1 MANNMTIG
9 LLATAITD
17 EVDTIDI
24 EVAYNQF
31 FPNAPFYI
39 TVSPI
44 DEPPTAL
51 NSEIMGVR
59 ARNGKTLT
67 VTRGQRGI
75 VAKAHKKGSLVY
87 RGVYYE
93 NLLHVGDIV
102 MTLNTNPMPG
112 RLLLNGQGGYS
123 KWDYPLLYDHISRNP
138 RYGTISG
145 DTFTLANFSGRFPL
159 IAGGFDGMGSEG
171 GSDTIRL
178 APQNYQTNT
187 WMSDVISPSGPVHK
201 AVNGGGAYGFHV
213 HAISGIGSDSS
224 KNVPLEWRPSY
235 IAMNFEIVAG

>member
-9 LLATAITD
+9 LLAAAITD
-17 EVDTIDI
+17 EVNTIDI
-24 EVAYNQF
+24 EATYNQF
-31 FPNAPFYI
+31 FSDAPFYV

-51 NSEIMGVR
+51 NSEIMAVR

-67 VTRGQRGI
+67 VVRGQRGI

-102 MTLNTNPMPG
+102 MTLNANPRPG
-112 RLLLNGQGGYS
+112 RLLLNGQGNYS
-123 KWDYPLLYDHISRNP
+123 KWDYPLLYEHIRTNS

-145 DTFTLANFSGRFPL
+145 DTFTLVDLRSKFPL
-159 IAGGFDGMGSEG
+159 IAGGQDPVASIG
-171 GSDTIRL
+171 GSRAIQL

-187 WMSDVISPSGPVHK
+187 WMSDTISQSGPVHG
-201 AVNGGGAYGFHV
+201 AVNAGNSLGFHV
-213 HAISGIGSDSS
+213 HATTRTANDSS
-224 KNVPLEWRPSY
+224 KNVPLEWRPQY
-235 IAMNFEIVAG
+235 VALNFEIVAG

>member
-9 LLATAITD
+9 LLAAAITD
-17 EVDTIDI
+17 ENGTIDI
-24 EVAYNQF
+24 DVAYNQF
-31 FPNAPFYI
+31 FPSAPFYI

-44 DEPPTAL
+44 DEAPTAL
-51 NSEIMGVR
+51 NSEIMIVR

-67 VTRGQRGI
+67 VGRGQRGI
-75 VAKAHKKGSLVY
+75 VSKSHKKGALVY

-102 MTLNTNPMPG
+102 MTLNVNPTPG

-123 KWDYPLLYDHISRNP
+123 KWDYPLLYEHIMNNS

-145 DTFTLANFSGRFPL
+145 DTFTLADFRSRFPL
-159 IAGGFDGMGSEG
+159 IAGGVDSVGVSG
-171 GSDTIRL
+171 GSNTIRL

-187 WMSDVISPSGPVHK
+187 WMSQKMSPSANPSG
-201 AVNGGGAYGFHV
+201 AIRMGGDIGFHLHGV
-213 HAISGIGSDSS
+213 TNTPSDSS
-224 KNVPLEWRPSY
+224 KNVPLEWRPQY
-235 IAMNFEIVAG
+235 IALNFEIVAG

>member
-9 LLATAITD
+9 LLSAAITD
-17 EVDTIDI
+17 ENTTIDI
-24 EVAYNQF
+24 DVAYNQF
-31 FPNAPFYI
+31 FPSAPFYI

-51 NSEIMGVR
+51 NSEIMIVR

-67 VTRGQRGI
+67 VNRGQRGI
-75 VAKAHKKGSLVY
+75 VSKSHKKGALVY

-93 NLLHVGDIV
+93 DLLHVGDIV
-102 MTLNTNPMPG
+102 MTLNANPMPG

-123 KWDYPLLYDHISRNP
+123 KWDYPLLYEHIKNNP

-145 DTFTLANFSGRFPL
+145 DTFTLADFRSKFPL
-159 IAGGFDGMGSEG
+159 IAGGVDSVGTSG
-171 GSDTIRL
+171 GSNTIRL

-187 WMSDVISPSGPVHK
+187 WMSQKMSPSANPSG
-201 AVNGGGAYGFHV
+201 AIRMGGDVGFHLHGV
-213 HAISGIGSDSS
+213 TNTPSDSS
-224 KNVPLEWRPSY
+224 KNVPLEWRPQY
-235 IAMNFEIVAG
+235 IALNFEIVAG

>member
-9 LLATAITD
+9 LLAAAVTD
-17 EVDTIDI
+17 EVNTIDV
-24 EVAYNQF
+24 EAVYNQF
-31 FPNAPFYI
+31 FPSAPFYI

-51 NSEIMGVR
+51 NSEIMAVG

-102 MTLNTNPMPG
+102 MTLNPDPMPG

-123 KWDYPLLYDHISRNP
+123 KWDYPLLYEHIRNNS

-145 DTFTLANFSGRFPL
+145 DTFTLADLRSRFPL
-159 IAGGFDGMGSEG
+159 IAGGMDSVGASG
-171 GSDTIRL
+171 GSNTIRL
-178 APQNYQTNT
+178 APQNYQINT
-187 WMSDVISPSGPVHK
+187 WMSQKMSQSANPSGGVK
-201 AVNGGGAYGFHV
+201 MGGDIGFHL
-213 HAISGIGSDSS
+213 HGITNTPSDSS
-224 KNVPLEWRPSY
+224 KNVPLEWRPQY

>member
-9 LLATAITD
+9 LLAAAITD
-17 EVDTIDI
+17 EVNTIDI
-24 EVAYNQF
+24 EATYNQF

-51 NSEIMGVR
+51 NSEIMAVI

-67 VTRGQRGI
+67 VARGQRGI

-102 MTLNTNPMPG
+102 MTLNQNPMPG

-123 KWDYPLLYDHISRNP
+123 KWDYPLLYEHIRNNS

-145 DTFTLANFSGRFPL
+145 DTFTLADFRSRFPL
-159 IAGGFDGMGSEG
+159 IAGGVDSVGVSG
-171 GSDTIRL
+171 GSSTIRL

-187 WMSDVISPSGPVHK
+187 WMSDTISQSGTHR
-201 AVNGGGAYGFHV
+201 AVNEGGTFGFHV
-213 HAISGIGSDSS
+213 HSTTRAANDSS
-224 KNVPLEWRPSY
+224 KNVPLEWRPQY
-235 IAMNFEIVAG
+235 IALNFEIVAG

>member
-9 LLATAITD
+9 LLAAAITD
-17 EVDTIDI
+17 ENNTIDI
-24 EVAYNQF
+24 DTVYNPYF
-31 FPNAPFYI
+31 SSAPFYI
-39 TVSPI
+39 TVSPA
-44 DEPPTAL
+44 DEVPTAL
-51 NSEIMGVR
+51 NSEIMVVR

-67 VTRGQRGI
+67 VSRGQRGI
-75 VAKAHKKGSLVY
+75 VAKSHKKGAMVY
-87 RGVYYE
+87 QGVYYE

-102 MTLNTNPMPG
+102 MTLNPTPMPG

-123 KWDYPLLYDHISRNP
+123 KWDYPLLYEHIRNNS

-145 DTFTLANFSGRFPL
+145 DTFTLADLRGRFPL
-159 IAGGFDGMGSEG
+159 IAGGIDSVGVSG
-171 GSDTIRL
+171 GSNTIRL

-187 WMSDVISPSGPVHK
+187 WMSDTISVSGPVHG
-201 AVNGGGAYGFHV
+201 AVNSGGSWGFHV
-213 HAISGIGSDSS
+213 HATSQTASDSS

>member
-9 LLATAITD
+9 LLAAAITD
-17 EVDTIDI
+17 EVNTIDI

-51 NSEIMGVR
+51 NSEIMAVR

-102 MTLNTNPMPG
+102 MTLNVNPMPG

-123 KWDYPLLYDHISRNP
+123 KWDYPLLYEHIRTNP

-145 DTFTLANFSGRFPL
+145 DTLALVDLRSKFPL
-159 IAGGFDGMGSEG
+159 IAGGQDPVASTG
-171 GSDTIRL
+171 GSKTIQL

-187 WMSDVISPSGPVHK
+187 WMSQKMSPSANPSG
-201 AVNGGGAYGFHV
+201 AIRMGGDVGFHLHGV
-213 HAISGIGSDSS
+213 TNTPSDSS
-224 KNVPLEWRPSY
+224 KNVPLEWRPQY
-235 IAMNFEIVAG
+235 IALNFEIVAG

>member
-9 LLATAITD
+9 LLAAAITD
-17 EVDTIDI
+17 EVNTIDI

-31 FPNAPFYI
+31 FPGAPFYI

-51 NSEIMGVR
+51 NSEIMVVR

-75 VAKAHKKGSLVY
+75 VAKPHKKGALVY

-102 MTLNTNPMPG
+102 MTLNTTPAPG

-123 KWDYPLLYDHISRNP
+123 KWDYPLLYDHISINP

-145 DTFTLANFSGRFPL
+145 DTFTLANFSGKFPL
-159 IAGGFDGMGSEG
+159 IAGGFDAMGSEG
-171 GSDTIRL
+171 GSDSIRL
-178 APQNYQTNT
+178 APQNYQANT
-187 WMSDVISPSGPVHK
+187 WMSDTISQSGPVHG
-201 AVNGGGAYGFHV
+201 AVNSGGSWGFHV
-213 HAISGIGSDSS
+213 HSTTRTANDSS

>member
-9 LLATAITD
+9 LLAAAITD
-17 EVDTIDI
+17 EVNTIDI

-31 FPNAPFYI
+31 FPSAPFYI

-51 NSEIMGVR
+51 NSEIMAVR
-59 ARNGKTLT
+59 AHNGKTLT

-75 VAKAHKKGSLVY
+75 VAKSHKKGALVY
-87 RGVYYE
+87 QGVYYE

-123 KWDYPLLYDHISRNP
+123 RWDYPLLYDHVSRNP

-159 IAGGFDGMGSEG
+159 IAGGFDAMGSEG
-171 GSDTIRL
+171 GSDSIRL

-187 WMSDVISPSGPVHK
+187 WMSDTISQSGLHK
-201 AVNGGGAYGFHV
+201 AVNEGGAFGFHV
-213 HAISGIGSDSS
+213 HSTTRTASDSS

-235 IAMNFEIVAG
+235 IALNFEIVAG

>member
-9 LLATAITD
+9 LLAAAVTD
-17 EVDTIDI
+17 EVNTIDI

-31 FPNAPFYI
+31 FPSEPFYI

-51 NSEIMGVR
+51 NSEIMAVR

-102 MTLNTNPMPG
+102 MTLNANPAPG

-145 DTFTLANFSGRFPL
+145 DTFTLSNFSGRFPL
-159 IAGGFDGMGSEG
+159 IAGGSDPVGSTG
-171 GSDTIRL
+171 GSNTIRL

-187 WMSDVISPSGPVHK
+187 WMSQKMSPSANPSG
-201 AVNGGGAYGFHV
+201 AIRMGGDVGFHLHGV
-213 HAISGIGSDSS
+213 TNTPSDSS
-224 KNVPLEWRPSY
+224 KNVPLEWRPQY
-235 IAMNFEIVAG
+235 IALNFEIVAG

>member
-9 LLATAITD
+9 ILAAAITD
-17 EVDTIDI
+17 ENGTIDI
-24 EVAYNQF
+24 DVAYNQF
-31 FPNAPFYI
+31 FPSAPFYI

-44 DEPPTAL
+44 DEAPTAL
-51 NSEIMGVR
+51 NSEIMIVR

-67 VTRGQRGI
+67 VGRGQRGI
-75 VAKAHKKGSLVY
+75 ISKSHKKGALVY

-138 RYGTISG
+138 RYGTITG
-145 DTFTLANFSGRFPL
+145 DTFSLSNFSGKFPL
-159 IAGGFDGMGSEG
+159 IAGEFDSMGSEG

-187 WMSDVISPSGPVHK
+187 WMSDIISPSGPVHK

-213 HAISGIGSDSS
+213 HATSSNGGDSS

>member
-17 EVDTIDI
+17 EVNTIDI
-24 EVAYNQF
+24 EVSYNRF
-31 FPNAPFYI
+31 FPSAPFYI

-51 NSEIMGVR
+51 NSEIMAVM

-67 VTRGQRGI
+67 VLRGQRGI
-75 VAKAHKKGSLVY
+75 VAKSHEKGALVY

-112 RLLLNGQGGYS
+112 RLLLNGQGNYS

-159 IAGGFDGMGSEG
+159 IAGGFDAMGSEG
-171 GSDTIRL
+171 GSDSIRL
-178 APQNYQTNT
+178 APQNYQTNA
-187 WMSDVISPSGPVHK
+187 WMSDTISQSGTHR
-201 AVNGGGAYGFHV
+201 AVNEGVTFGFHV
-213 HAISGIGSDSS
+213 HSTTRSASDSS

-235 IAMNFEIVAG
+235 IALNFEIVAG

>member
-9 LLATAITD
+9 LLAAAITD
-17 EVDTIDI
+17 EVNTVDI
-24 EVAYNQF
+24 EVTYNQF

-51 NSEIMGVR
+51 NSEIMAVR

-123 KWDYPLLYDHISRNP
+123 KWDYPLLYEHIRTNP
-138 RYGTISG
+138 RYGIISG
-145 DTFTLANFSGRFPL
+145 DTFALVDLRSKFPL
-159 IAGGFDGMGSEG
+159 IAGGQDPVASTG
-171 GSDTIRL
+171 GSKTIQL

-187 WMSDVISPSGPVHK
+187 WMSDTISQSGPVHG
-201 AVNGGGAYGFHV
+201 AVNAGNSLGFHV
-213 HAISGIGSDSS
+213 HATTRAANDSS
-224 KNVPLEWRPSY
+224 KNVPLEWRPQY
-235 IAMNFEIVAG
+235 VALNFEIVAG

>member
-9 LLATAITD
+9 LLAAAVTD

-31 FPNAPFYI
+31 FPSAPFYI

-51 NSEIMGVR
+51 NSEIMAVR

-67 VTRGQRGI
+67 VARGQRGI
-75 VAKAHKKGSLVY
+75 VAKAHKKGALVY

-102 MTLNTNPMPG
+102 MTLNVNPAPG

-145 DTFTLANFSGRFPL
+145 DTFTLSNFSGRFPL
-159 IAGGFDGMGSEG
+159 IAGGFDAMGSEG
-171 GSDTIRL
+171 GSDSIRL

-187 WMSDVISPSGPVHK
+187 WMSQKMSPSANPSG
-201 AVNGGGAYGFHV
+201 AIRMGGDVGFHLHGV
-213 HAISGIGSDSS
+213 TNTPSDSS
-224 KNVPLEWRPSY
+224 KNVPLEWRPQY
-235 IAMNFEIVAG
+235 VALNFEIVAG

>member
-9 LLATAITD
+9 LLATAIED
-17 EVDTIDI
+17 ENNTIDI
-24 EVAYNQF
+24 DVAYNQF

-51 NSEIMGVR
+51 NSEIMAVR

-67 VTRGQRGI
+67 VVRGQRGI
-75 VAKAHKKGSLVY
+75 VAKSHRKGSLVY

-102 MTLNTNPMPG
+102 MTLNINPMPG

-159 IAGGFDGMGSEG
+159 IAGGFDAMGSEG
-171 GSDTIRL
+171 GSDSIRL

-187 WMSDVISPSGPVHK
+187 WMSQKMSPSANPSG
-201 AVNGGGAYGFHV
+201 AIRMGGDVGFHLHGV
-213 HAISGIGSDSS
+213 TNTPSDSS
-224 KNVPLEWRPSY
+224 KNVPLEWRPQY
-235 IAMNFEIVAG
+235 IALNFEIVAG

>member
-17 EVDTIDI
+17 EVNTIDI
-24 EVAYNQF
+24 EVSYNQF
-31 FPNAPFYI
+31 FPSAPFYI

-51 NSEIMGVR
+51 NSEIMAVR

-67 VTRGQRGI
+67 VLRGQRGI
-75 VAKAHKKGSLVY
+75 VAKSHKKGALVY

-102 MTLNTNPMPG
+102 MTLNVNPAPG

-159 IAGGFDGMGSEG
+159 IAGGFDAMGSEG
-171 GSDTIRL
+171 GSDSIRL

-201 AVNGGGAYGFHV
+201 AVNEGGSYGFHV
-213 HAISGIGSDSS
+213 HATSGLANDSS

-235 IAMNFEIVAG
+235 IAINFEVVAG

>member
-9 LLATAITD
+9 LLAAAITD
-17 EVDTIDI
+17 EVNTIDI

-51 NSEIMGVR
+51 NSEIMAVR

-67 VTRGQRGI
+67 VVRGQRGI

-123 KWDYPLLYDHISRNP
+123 KWDYPLLYDHISNNP
-138 RYGTISG
+138 RYGTITG
-145 DTFTLANFSGRFPL
+145 DTFSLSNFSGKFPL
-159 IAGGFDGMGSEG
+159 IAGGFDSMGSEG

-178 APQNYQTNT
+178 SPQNYQTNT
-187 WMSDVISPSGPVHK
+187 WMSQKMSPSANPSG
-201 AVNGGGAYGFHV
+201 AIRMGGDVGFHLHGV
-213 HAISGIGSDSS
+213 TNTPSDSS
-224 KNVPLEWRPSY
+224 KNVPLEWRPQY
-235 IAMNFEIVAG
+235 IALNFEIVAG

>member
-9 LLATAITD
+9 LLAAAITD
-17 EVDTIDI
+17 EVNTIDI
-24 EVAYNQF
+24 EVAYDQF
-31 FPNAPFYI
+31 FPNAPFYV

-51 NSEIMGVR
+51 NSEIMAVR

-67 VTRGQRGI
+67 VVRGQRGI
-75 VAKAHKKGSLVY
+75 VAKVHKKGSLVY

-102 MTLNTNPMPG
+102 TTLNTNPMPG

-123 KWDYPLLYDHISRNP
+123 KWDYPLLYEHIRTNP

-145 DTFTLANFSGRFPL
+145 DTFSLVDLRSKFPL
-159 IAGGFDGMGSEG
+159 IAGGQDPVASTG
-171 GSDTIRL
+171 GSKTIQL

-187 WMSDVISPSGPVHK
+187 WMSDTISQSGPVHG
-201 AVNGGGAYGFHV
+201 AVNVGNSLGFHV
-213 HAISGIGSDSS
+213 HATTRAANDSS
-224 KNVPLEWRPSY
+224 KNVPLEWRPQY
-235 IAMNFEIVAG
+235 VALNFEIVAG

>member
-9 LLATAITD
+9 LLAAAVTD
-17 EVDTIDI
+17 EVNTIDI

-31 FPNAPFYI
+31 FPSAPFYI

-51 NSEIMGVR
+51 NSEIMAVR

-67 VTRGQRGI
+67 VVRGQRGI

-102 MTLNTNPMPG
+102 MTLNVNPMPG

-123 KWDYPLLYDHISRNP
+123 KWDYPLLYDHISNNP
-138 RYGTISG
+138 RYGTITG
-145 DTFTLANFSGRFPL
+145 DTFSLSNFSGKFPL

-171 GSDTIRL
+171 GSNSIRL

-187 WMSDVISPSGPVHK
+187 WMSDTISKSGTHR
-201 AVNGGGAYGFHV
+201 AVNEGGTFGFHV
-213 HAISGIGSDSS
+213 HSTTRVASDSS
-224 KNVPLEWRPSY
+224 KNVPLEWRPQY
-235 IAMNFEIVAG
+235 IALNFEIVAG

>member
-9 LLATAITD
+9 LLAAAITD
-17 EVDTIDI
+17 EVNTIDI
-24 EVAYNQF
+24 DVTYNQF
-31 FPNAPFYI
+31 FPDAPFYV

-51 NSEIMGVR
+51 NSEIMAVR
-59 ARNGKTLT
+59 SRNGKTLT

-102 MTLNTNPMPG
+102 MTLNVNPMPG

-123 KWDYPLLYDHISRNP
+123 KWDYPLLYEHIRSNA

-145 DTFTLANFSGRFPL
+145 DTFTLADLRSKFPL
-159 IAGGFDGMGSEG
+159 IAGGQDPVASTG
-171 GSDTIRL
+171 GSRTIQL

-187 WMSDVISPSGPVHK
+187 WMSDVISPSGTHK
-201 AVNGGGAYGFHV
+201 AVNEGGTFGFHV
-213 HAISGIGSDSS
+213 HSTTRVANDTS
-224 KNVPLEWRPSY
+224 KNVPLEWRPQY
-235 IAMNFEIVAG
+235 IALNFEIVAG

>member
-9 LLATAITD
+9 LLAADITD
-17 EVDTIDI
+17 EVNTIDI

-51 NSEIMGVR
+51 NSEIMAVR

-102 MTLNTNPMPG
+102 MTLNVNPMPG

-123 KWDYPLLYDHISRNP
+123 KWDYPLLYEHIRTNP

-145 DTFTLANFSGRFPL
+145 DTFALVDLRSKFPL
-159 IAGGFDGMGSEG
+159 IAGGQDPVASTGGSE
-171 GSDTIRL
+171 TIQL

-187 WMSDVISPSGPVHK
+187 WMSDTISQSGPVHG
-201 AVNGGGAYGFHV
+201 AVNAGNSLGFHV
-213 HAISGIGSDSS
+213 HATTRAANDSS
-224 KNVPLEWRPSY
+224 KNVALEWRPQY
-235 IAMNFEIVAG
+235 VALNFEIVAG

>member
-9 LLATAITD
+9 LLAAAITD
-17 EVDTIDI
+17 EVNTIDI

-31 FPNAPFYI
+31 FPSAPFYI

-44 DEPPTAL
+44 DEPPTSL
-51 NSEIMGVR
+51 NSEIMAVR

-67 VTRGQRGI
+67 VLRGQRGI
-75 VAKAHKKGSLVY
+75 VSKPHKKGALVY

-102 MTLNTNPMPG
+102 MTLNVSPMPG

-123 KWDYPLLYDHISRNP
+123 KWDYPLLYEHIRNNS

-145 DTFTLANFSGRFPL
+145 DTFTLADFRSRFPL
-159 IAGGFDGMGSEG
+159 IAGGVDSVGVSG
-171 GSDTIRL
+171 GSNTIRL

-187 WMSDVISPSGPVHK
+187 WMSQKMSPSANPSG
-201 AVNGGGAYGFHV
+201 AIRMGGDVGFHLHGV
-213 HAISGIGSDSS
+213 TNTPSDSS
-224 KNVPLEWRPSY
+224 KNVPLEWRPQY
-235 IAMNFEIVAG
+235 IALNFEIVAG

>member
-31 FPNAPFYI
+31 FPSAPFYI

-51 NSEIMGVR
+51 NSEIMAVR

-93 NLLHVGDIV
+93 NLLHVGDVV

-145 DTFTLANFSGRFPL
+145 DTFTLANFSGKFPL
-159 IAGGFDGMGSEG
+159 IAGGFDAMGSEG
-171 GSDTIRL
+171 GSDSIRL

-187 WMSDVISPSGPVHK
+187 WMSDAISQSGTHR
-201 AVNGGGAYGFHV
+201 AVNEGGTFGFHV
-213 HAISGIGSDSS
+213 HSTTKAANDTS

-235 IAMNFEIVAG
+235 IALNFEIVAG

>member
-17 EVDTIDI
+17 ENSTIDI
-24 EVAYNQF
+24 DATYNPY
-31 FPNAPFYI
+31 FPSAPFYI
-39 TVSPI
+39 TVSPV

-51 NSEIMGVR
+51 NSEIMAVR

-67 VTRGQRGI
+67 VSRGQRGI
-75 VAKAHKKGSLVY
+75 VSKSHKKGALVY

-102 MTLNTNPMPG
+102 MTLNPTPMPG

-123 KWDYPLLYDHISRNP
+123 KWDYPLLYEHIRNNS

-145 DTFTLANFSGRFPL
+145 DTFTLADLRSRFPL
-159 IAGGFDGMGSEG
+159 IAGGVDSVGVSG
-171 GSDTIRL
+171 GSNTIRL
-178 APQNYQTNT
+178 APQNYQINT
-187 WMSDVISPSGPVHK
+187 WMSQKMSPSANPS
-201 AVNGGGAYGFHV
+201 GGVRMGGDIGFHL
-213 HAISGIGSDSS
+213 HGTTNTPSDSS
-224 KNVPLEWRPSY
+224 KNVPLEWRPQY

>member
-17 EVDTIDI
+17 EVNTIDI
-24 EVAYNQF
+24 DVAYNQF
-31 FPNAPFYI
+31 FPSAPFYI

-44 DEPPTAL
+44 DEAPTAL
-51 NSEIMGVR
+51 NSEIMAVR

-75 VAKAHKKGSLVY
+75 VAKSHKKGALVY

-102 MTLNTNPMPG
+102 MTLNTTPAPG

-159 IAGGFDGMGSEG
+159 VAGGFDAMGSEG
-171 GSDTIRL
+171 GSDSIRL
-178 APQNYQTNT
+178 APQNYQANT
-187 WMSDVISPSGPVHK
+187 WMSDTISQSGPVHG
-201 AVNGGGAYGFHV
+201 AVNSGGSWGFHV
-213 HAISGIGSDSS
+213 HSTTRTANDSS

-235 IAMNFEIVAG
+235 IAMNFEVVAG

>member
-9 LLATAITD
+9 LLAAAITD

-24 EVAYNQF
+24 EVTYNQF

-51 NSEIMGVR
+51 NSEIMAVM

-75 VAKAHKKGSLVY
+75 VSKSHKKGALVY

-145 DTFTLANFSGRFPL
+145 DTFTLANFSGKFPL
-159 IAGGFDGMGSEG
+159 IAGGFDALGSEG
-171 GSDTIRL
+171 GSDNIRL

-187 WMSDVISPSGPVHK
+187 WMSDVISLSGPVHK
-201 AVNGGGAYGFHV
+201 AVNGGSSFGFHV
-213 HAISGIGSDSS
+213 HATTRSANDSS
-224 KNVPLEWRPSY
+224 KNVPIEWRPSY

>member
-17 EVDTIDI
+17 EVNTIDI

-31 FPNAPFYI
+31 FPSAPFYI
-39 TVSPI
+39 TVSPT

-51 NSEIMGVR
+51 NSEIMAVR

-67 VTRGQRGI
+67 VVRGQRGI

-159 IAGGFDGMGSEG
+159 IAGGFDAMGSEG
-171 GSDTIRL
+171 GSDSIRL

-187 WMSDVISPSGPVHK
+187 WMSDTISQSGTHR
-201 AVNGGGAYGFHV
+201 AVNEGSTFGFHV
-213 HAISGIGSDSS
+213 HSTTRTASDSS

-235 IAMNFEIVAG
+235 IALNFEIVAG

>member
-9 LLATAITD
+9 FLATAITD
-17 EVDTIDI
+17 ENNTIDI
-24 EVAYNQF
+24 DTTYNPF
-31 FPNAPFYI
+31 FPSAPFYI
-39 TVSPI
+39 TVSPA
-44 DEPPTAL
+44 DEVPTAL
-51 NSEIMGVR
+51 NSEIMVVM
-59 ARNGKTLT
+59 ARNGKTLS
-67 VTRGQRGI
+67 VQRGQRNI
-75 VAKAHKKGSLVY
+75 VSKSHKKGAIVY

-123 KWDYPLLYDHISRNP
+123 KWDYPLLYDHISNNP
-138 RYGTISG
+138 RYGTITG
-145 DTFTLANFSGRFPL
+145 DTFSLSNLSGKFPL
-159 IAGGFDGMGSEG
+159 IAGGFDSMGSEG
-171 GSDTIRL
+171 GSNSIRL

-201 AVNGGGAYGFHV
+201 AVNEGGSFGFHV
-213 HAISGIGSDSS
+213 HATTNSANDSS
-224 KNVPLEWRPSY
+224 KNVPIEWRPSY

>member
-9 LLATAITD
+9 LLSTAITD
-17 EVDTIDI
+17 EVNTIDI

-31 FPNAPFYI
+31 FPSAPFYI

-51 NSEIMGVR
+51 NSEIMAVR

-75 VAKAHKKGSLVY
+75 VSKAHKKGSLVY

-102 MTLNTNPMPG
+102 MTLNINPMPG

-145 DTFTLANFSGRFPL
+145 DTFALANFSGRFPL
-159 IAGGFDGMGSEG
+159 IAGGFDAMGSEG
-171 GSDTIRL
+171 GSDSIRL

-187 WMSDVISPSGPVHK
+187 WMSDTISQSGLHK
-201 AVNGGGAYGFHV
+201 AVNEGGAFGFHV
-213 HAISGIGSDSS
+213 HSTTRAANDSS
-224 KNVPLEWRPSY
+224 NNVPLEWRPSY
-235 IAMNFEIVAG
+235 IALNFEIVAG

>member
-9 LLATAITD
+9 LLAAAITD

-31 FPNAPFYI
+31 FPSAPFYI

-51 NSEIMGVR
+51 NSEIMAVR

-93 NLLHVGDIV
+93 NLLRVGDIV
-102 MTLNTNPMPG
+102 MTLNQNPAPG
-112 RLLLNGQGGYS
+112 RLLLNGQGNYS
-123 KWDYPLLYDHISRNP
+123 KWDYPLLYEHIRTNS
-138 RYGTISG
+138 RYGVISG
-145 DTFTLANFSGRFPL
+145 DTFTLVDLRSKFPL
-159 IAGGFDGMGSEG
+159 IAGGQDPVASTG
-171 GSDTIRL
+171 GSRTIQL
-178 APQNYQTNT
+178 APQNYQVNT
-187 WMSDVISPSGPVHK
+187 WMSDTISQSGPVHK
-201 AVNGGGAYGFHV
+201 AVNEGASLGFHV
-213 HAISGIGSDSS
+213 HATTRTANDAS
-224 KNVPLEWRPSY
+224 KNVPLEWRPQY
-235 IAMNFEIVAG
+235 VALNFEIVAG

>member
-9 LLATAITD
+9 LLAAAVTD
-17 EVDTIDI
+17 EVNTIDI

-31 FPNAPFYI
+31 FPSAPFYI

-51 NSEIMGVR
+51 NSEIMAVR

-75 VAKAHKKGSLVY
+75 VAKAHKKGALVY

-102 MTLNTNPMPG
+102 MTLNANPAPG

-145 DTFTLANFSGRFPL
+145 DTFTLSNFSGRFPL
-159 IAGGFDGMGSEG
+159 IAGGFDAMGSEG
-171 GSDTIRL
+171 GSDSIRL

-201 AVNGGGAYGFHV
+201 AVNEGGSYGFHV
-213 HAISGIGSDSS
+213 HATSGLANDSS
-224 KNVPLEWRPSY
+224 KNIPLEWRPSY
-235 IAMNFEIVAG
+235 IAMNFEVVAG

>member
-9 LLATAITD
+9 LLAAAITD
-17 EVDTIDI
+17 EVNTIDI

-31 FPNAPFYI
+31 FPSAPFYI

-51 NSEIMGVR
+51 NSEIMVVR

-75 VAKAHKKGSLVY
+75 VAKSHKKGALVY
-87 RGVYYE
+87 RGVYYG

-102 MTLNTNPMPG
+102 MTLNATPAPG

-138 RYGTISG
+138 RYGAISG

-159 IAGGFDGMGSEG
+159 IAGGFDAMGSEG
-171 GSDTIRL
+171 GSDSIRL

-187 WMSDVISPSGPVHK
+187 WMSQKMSPSANPSG
-201 AVNGGGAYGFHV
+201 AIRMGGDVGFHLHGV
-213 HAISGIGSDSS
+213 TNTPSDSS
-224 KNVPLEWRPSY
+224 KNVPLEWRPQY
-235 IAMNFEIVAG
+235 IALNFEIVAG

>member
-17 EVDTIDI
+17 EVNTIDI

-31 FPNAPFYI
+31 FPSAPFYI

-51 NSEIMGVR
+51 NSEIMAVR

-75 VAKAHKKGSLVY
+75 VAKAHKKGALVY

-102 MTLNTNPMPG
+102 MTLNTSPMPG

-123 KWDYPLLYDHISRNP
+123 KWDYPLLYDHISHNP

-145 DTFTLANFSGRFPL
+145 DTFTLSNFSGRFPL
-159 IAGGFDGMGSEG
+159 IAGGFDAMRSEG
-171 GSDTIRL
+171 GSDSIRL

-201 AVNGGGAYGFHV
+201 AVNEGGAYGFHV
-213 HAISGIGSDSS
+213 HATSNRANDNS

-235 IAMNFEIVAG
+235 IALNFEIVAG

>member
-9 LLATAITD
+9 LLAAAITD
-17 EVDTIDI
+17 EFNTIDI

-31 FPNAPFYI
+31 FPSAPFYI

-51 NSEIMGVR
+51 NSEIMVVR

-75 VAKAHKKGSLVY
+75 VAKSHKKGSLVY
-87 RGVYYE
+87 SGVYYE
-93 NLLHVGDIV
+93 NLLHVGDII

-123 KWDYPLLYDHISRNP
+123 RWDYPLLYDHISRNP

-159 IAGGFDGMGSEG
+159 IAGGFDAMGSEG
-171 GSDTIRL
+171 GSNSIRL

-187 WMSDVISPSGPVHK
+187 WMSDTISQSGPVHA
-201 AVNGGGAYGFHV
+201 AVKVGGDTGFHV
-213 HAISGIGSDSS
+213 HATTHTANDSS

-235 IAMNFEIVAG
+235 IALNFEIVAG

>member
-9 LLATAITD
+9 LLAAAITD
-17 EVDTIDI
+17 EVNTIDI
-24 EVAYNQF
+24 EATYNQF

-51 NSEIMGVR
+51 NSEIMVVR
-59 ARNGKTLT
+59 ARNSKTLT
-67 VTRGQRGI
+67 VDRGQRGI

-93 NLLHVGDIV
+93 NLLHVGDII
-102 MTLNTNPMPG
+102 MTLNVNPMPG

-123 KWDYPLLYDHISRNP
+123 KWDYPLLYDHISNNP
-138 RYGTISG
+138 RYGAISG
-145 DTFTLANFSGRFPL
+145 DTFTLADFRSKFPL
-159 IAGGFDGMGSEG
+159 IAGGVDSVGVSG
-171 GSDTIRL
+171 GSSTIRL

-187 WMSDVISPSGPVHK
+187 WMSQKMSQSASPSG
-201 AVNGGGAYGFHV
+201 AIRMGGDVGFHLHGV
-213 HAISGIGSDSS
+213 TNTPSDSS
-224 KNVPLEWRPSY
+224 KNVPLEWRPQY
-235 IAMNFEIVAG
+235 IALNFEIVAG